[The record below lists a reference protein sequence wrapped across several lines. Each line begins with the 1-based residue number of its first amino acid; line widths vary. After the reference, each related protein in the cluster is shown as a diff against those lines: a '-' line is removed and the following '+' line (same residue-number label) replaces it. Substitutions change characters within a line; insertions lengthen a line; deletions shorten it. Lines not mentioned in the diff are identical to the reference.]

1 MAEIEDGSLTAGIL
15 PPASLEAGD
24 DAGPALS
31 RRRQIVRRFC
41 AHRLALAGLIV
52 LVALIMFAFIGEP
65 LWHYKFNVFTNDL
78 AQPPSLA
85 HPFGTNPAGY
95 DLLSEVLQ
103 GTQRSLEI
111 SFFVAIAAGTVGS
124 IWGAVAGLAGGITD
138 MIMMRIADLVL
149 IFPVLAI
156 AAALANHF
164 ARQANSW
171 FFLAVILASLT
182 WPYVA
187 RLVRG
192 VVLALREREFIIAA
206 RSYGASGRYLVFRHL
221 LPNAVGT
228 VLVSTTIIVATS
240 ILAATALSFLGFG
253 VQPPDVDLGSLVS
266 QNQGAIFAQPWLFYF
281 PGIFIVL
288 IALSANFIGDGLRD
302 AFDTTQSGTRS

>member
-1 MAEIEDGSLTAGIL
+1 MEDGLLA
-15 PPASLEAGD
+15 ASVRSATRLDAGD
-24 DAGPALS
+24 EAGPAVS
-31 RRRQIVRRFC
+31 RRRLIVRRFC
-41 AHRLALAGLIV
+41 AHRLAVAGLVV
-52 LVALIMFAFIGEP
+52 LVALILFAFIGEP
-65 LWHYKFNVFTNDL
+65 LWHYKYNVFTNAL

-85 HPFGTNPAGY
+85 HPFGTNTVGY
-95 DLLSEVLQ
+95 DLLAQVLQ

-111 SFFVAIAAGTVGS
+111 SFFVAVAAGAVGS
-124 IWGAVAGLAGGITD
+124 IWGAVAGLAGGTTD

-156 AAALANHF
+156 AAALANHY

-171 FFLAVILASLT
+171 FFLALILAGLT

-192 VVLALREREFIIAA
+192 VVLALREREFITAA
-206 RSYGASGRYLVFRHL
+206 RSYGGSGRYLVFRHL

-228 VLVSTTIIVATS
+228 ILVSTTIIVATS

-288 IALSANFIGDGLRD
+288 IALCANFIGDGLRD